1 MKRQSFILLSAICLS
16 LTMSACSNS
25 ANNNQTSGVS
35 PSPSSAGTS
44 ASQEG
49 SASPDAEPQTLT
61 MVYSQGEFSWP
72 AYEKMAEAF
81 KEKTGHTVK
90 LQYVPAAEFDKY
102 LDAQF
107 IAGTEADI
115 IMGGP
120 SDKSSWFKNGWIVNL
135 YPHMDEAS
143 RFTNAAWRDS
153 FVDGVL
159 ESATD
164 KTPPEKL
171 YGIPIQLT
179 TVNLYY
185 NKTIFNEI
193 GAAEPPKTITE
204 LLEVA
209 KKAEDAGYVGFSI
222 QNSMDWNLGWLATDL
237 WGYLWKPKLEQ
248 LDVIN
253 QDGYVGTDEWALAV
267 KKGMVTKDSP
277 ELKEYA
283 RVLKDLSPYFNEGF
297 NTASWEFESLFN
309 DGKSAMALNGSW
321 YPNQALQNNLTVDY
335 GIAPIPYLDKTYSQ
349 LGGEE
354 RYNYIMGGEAYV
366 AITAK
371 AEKDGKLQAALDWL
385 RFWTDPN
392 GGAKM
397 MTDELFLIPVVK
409 GIQAPEQVQPIIDTF
424 GTEKQVSFNAFKF
437 EPEQSDAFF
446 KAQQQYLDNKL
457 TADAFI
463 GDITKTLEKY
473 ADAAIKANPEWGV
486 EALIERK

>member
-1 MKRQSFILLSAICLS
+1 MILLSALS
-16 LTMSACSNS
+16 LTLAMAGCSGTQ
-25 ANNNQTSGVS
+25 NNNQASGDS
-35 PSPSSAGTS
+35 PSPSSAGASS
-44 ASQEG
+44 AGASPAQEG

-72 AYEKMAEAF
+72 AYEKMAAAF
-81 KEKTGHTVK
+81 KEKTGNTVK

-107 IAGTEADI
+107 VAGTEADI

-135 YPHMDEAS
+135 YPHMDEVS
-143 RFTNAAWRDS
+143 RFTNARWRDS

-185 NKTIFNEI
+185 NKKIFSEL
-193 GAAEPPKTITE
+193 GVAEPPKTITE
-204 LLEVA
+204 LLAVA
-209 KKAEDAGYVGFSI
+209 QKAKDAGYVGFSI

-253 QDGYVGTDEWALAV
+253 KDGYVGTDEWALAV

-283 RVLKDLSPYFNEGF
+283 RVIKDLSPYYNEGF

-309 DGKSAMALNGSW
+309 DGKAAMALNGSW
-321 YPNQALQNNLTVDY
+321 YPNQHLQNNLSVDY

-349 LGGEE
+349 LGGEQ

-366 AITAK
+366 AITSK

-392 GGAKM
+392 GGAKL

-424 GTEKQVSFNAFKF
+424 GTEKQVSFTAFKF

-457 TADAFI
+457 TAEQFI
-463 GDITKTLEKY
+463 GAITKTLDKY

-486 EALIERK
+486 EAYLK